1 MEKEV
6 YFFSGD
12 YRLEGLLFEGST
24 DDGVV
29 VTHPH
34 PLYGGD
40 MYNPV
45 VETIVGAYGEKGFRL
60 HQAFFFASASW
71 TSSSLPVT

>member
-1 MEKEV
+1 MESKISTT
-6 YFFSGD
+6 FDGITI
-12 YRLEGLLFEGST
+12 EGLLARISEK
-24 DDGVV
+24 GVI

-45 VETIVGAYGEKGFRL
+45 VETIRI
-60 HQAFFFASASW
+60 
-71 TSSSLPVT
+71 TP